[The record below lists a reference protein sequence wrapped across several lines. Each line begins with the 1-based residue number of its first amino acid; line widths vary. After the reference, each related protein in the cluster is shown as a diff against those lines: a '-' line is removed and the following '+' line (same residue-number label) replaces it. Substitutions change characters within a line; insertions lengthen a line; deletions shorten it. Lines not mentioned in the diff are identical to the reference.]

1 MSPYL
6 TASSMQLVVF
16 VTLVLTPST
25 PLKYFV
31 VPVTVIHSL
40 GFWGVYVLAE
50 EKGIGLLQAVVKF
63 LTHALLSLSINFFYQ
78 LLRNK
83 T

>member
-6 TASSMQLVVF
+6 NASSMQLVVL

-31 VPVTVIHSL
+31 VPVTVIYSL

-50 EKGIGLLQAVVKF
+50 EKGVGLLEALVKF
-63 LTHALLSLSINFFYQ
+63 LTYALLSLSINLFYQ